1 MTYNMH
7 FPINP
12 KNNREENSGLRII
25 QDPNLNIYNVH
36 LQICLLVLSIL
47 NKLYTMYM
55 YLIFGLFFL
64 YFVVI
69 QVKFAVG
76 T

>member
-1 MTYNMH
+1 MTHNMH
-7 FPINP
+7 FLKNP

-55 YLIFGLFFL
+55 YLIFGFFFYILLL
-64 YFVVI
+64 Y
-69 QVKFAVG
+69 K
-76 T
+76 

>member
-7 FPINP
+7 FLINP
-12 KNNREENSGLRII
+12 KNIREENSGLRIF
-25 QDPNLNIYNVH
+25 QNPNLNIYNAH

-55 YLIFGLFFL
+55 YLIFFFFILML
-64 YFVVI
+64 Y
-69 QVKFAVG
+69 K
-76 T
+76 